1 MINNPRI
8 LKWLGVHE
16 FSGATFARELMASVV
31 VFLVA
36 LPLCMGIAIASGAP
50 AALGLITGIVG
61 GLVVGLFA
69 GCRLQVSGPAA
80 GLAVIVYE
88 LIQTHGLKM
97 LGIIVL
103 LGGAMQLVA
112 GTLKL
117 GQWFR
122 AVSPAVIRGML
133 AGIGVLI
140 FASQFHV
147 MVDDKPRKGG
157 LANLA
162 SIPEAV
168 YKGIFPIDGS
178 THHLAALVGL
188 LTLGALIGWN
198 VLRPKQLK
206 MIPGALIGVTVAA
219 VATATFGWQ
228 INFVEVPD
236 NLMEAAN
243 WVPVGEFKSL
253 LNPQIWVAA
262 ITIAAVASA
271 ETLLCATAVDQLH
284 DGPRADYDQELVSQG
299 IGNMICGIFGALP
312 MTGVIVRSSANVEA
326 GAKTRLSAFF
336 HGGWLLLFVAALPF
350 VLQKIPTAALA
361 GILVYIGYK
370 LLNPPAILKM
380 WRFSRAETAI
390 FAVTLVGIV
399 VTNLLTGII
408 MGIAASLLRQAW
420 RLARLDINIEDP
432 GGEEPITMH
441 LRGTATFLT
450 LPRLAK
456 ALEELPTGREI
467 RIELNRLGY
476 IDHAC
481 IELFTAWEKSRA
493 AMGNKLILG
502 WDEMFSRYNHGADP
516 TTTIIEFQS
525 PNKTDDKDTQAA

>member
-8 LKWLGVHE
+8 LKWLGVQE
-16 FSGATFARELMASVV
+16 FTGATMARELMASVV

-50 AALGLITGIVG
+50 PALGLITGIVG
-61 GLVVGLFA
+61 GLVVGLCA

-97 LGIIVL
+97 LGVIVL
-103 LGGAMQLVA
+103 LGGAMQLLA
-112 GTLKL
+112 GLLKA

-147 MVDDKPRKGG
+147 MFDDKGPGG
-157 LANLA
+157 GISNLA
-162 SIPEAV
+162 AIPATLMKSLSPV
-168 YKGIFPIDGS
+168 DGS
-178 THHLAALVGL
+178 THHLAAIIGV
-188 LTLGALIGWN
+188 LTLASLIGWN

-219 VATATFGWQ
+219 VAATILQWKL
-228 INFVEVPD
+228 IFVDVPD
-236 NLMEAAN
+236 NLLEAAN
-243 WVPVGEFKSL
+243 WVPLGEFKSL

-262 ITIAAVASA
+262 LTIAAVASA

-299 IGNMICGIFGALP
+299 IGNMICGVFGALP

-326 GAKTRLSAFF
+326 GARTRLSAFF
-336 HGGWLLLFVAALPF
+336 HGGWLLLFVVALPF
-350 VLQKIPTAALA
+350 ILQSIPRGALA
-361 GILVYIGYK
+361 AILVYIGYK
-370 LLNPPAILKM
+370 LFNPPAILKM
-380 WRFSRAETAI
+380 WRFSRAETII
-390 FAVTLVGIV
+390 FAVTITGIV
-399 VTNLLTGII
+399 ATNLLTGII
-408 MGIAASLLRQAW
+408 MGIIVSVLYQAW
-420 RLARLDINIEDP
+420 RLARLDINIEDA
-432 GGEEPITMH
+432 GGEAPVVVQ
-441 LRGTATFLT
+441 LRGISTFLT

-456 ALEELPTGREI
+456 VLEELPTGREI
-467 RIELNRLGY
+467 RVDLDRLGY

-481 IELFTAWEKSRA
+481 IELIAAWEKSRS
-493 AMGNKLILG
+493 AMGNILILNK
-502 WDEMFSRYNHGADP
+502 DDLYARYNHGLGSA
-516 TTTIIEFQS
+516 TTTMKFQD
-525 PNKTDDKDTQAA
+525 PGKTDAAA